1 MGWPAVQ
8 STATYSSQPG
18 SQPTLR
24 LRLDLTHHSSPPSY
38 RVFSLPRSYIEV
50 GQKEGA
56 RLVCGGKR
64 WTGGPGGKG
73 YYVEPTIFADV
84 TDDMT
89 IAREEIFGP
98 VMCVLKYST
107 VAEVR

>member
-1 MGWPAVQ
+1 VAEALIRQCRDLGGILWSASRSGFELVPNFKL
-8 STATYSSQPG
+8 PF
-18 SQPTLR
+18 QPTHL
-24 LRLDLTHHSSPPSY
+24 P
-38 RVFSLPRSYIEV
+38 PRSYIKV